1 MRVTKVKSKLISK
14 KEICV
19 GWLLVLEWMFLFS
32 SMLFFSFACVILFS
46 NFDFA
51 ALEQLYNNIK
61 AVCAITQSSG
71 KNTSIAPYFET
82 LKVGL
87 HTFLISRSS
96 SSHRRSIKY
105 GIKEMFLRVELQRF
119 LLFIKFIHFL
129 YFVCKCTF
137 INLIHIIADFTK
149 YQYLLDLFVY
159 EIN

>member
-46 NFDFA
+46 RFDFA

-96 SSHRRSIKY
+96 STHRRLIKY
-105 GIKEMFLRVELQRF
+105 GIKEMLLRVELQRF

-129 YFVCKCTF
+129 YFVFKCSF
-137 INLIHIIADFTK
+137 IDLIHFTK
-149 YQYLLDLFVY
+149 YLYLLDLFDN
-159 EIN
+159 EMN